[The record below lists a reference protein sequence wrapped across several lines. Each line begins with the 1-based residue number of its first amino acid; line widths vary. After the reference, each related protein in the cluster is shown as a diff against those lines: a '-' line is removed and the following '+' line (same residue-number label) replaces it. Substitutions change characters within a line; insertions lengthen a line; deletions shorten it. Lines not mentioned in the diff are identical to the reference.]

1 MGDTDVLRNI
11 VGRASTNRED
21 FAGTGQQDAPQFFEA
36 LLNLMAGKL
45 EPRYNEWLQKLM
57 EPTMLSETS
66 CPAEGNKCGINR
78 NIVQEKMLIVPV
90 ENCKTLHECVT
101 KLLME
106 EEIQRQKACQGC
118 GSMVVKRKGSIYS
131 VPDVLIIQLKRMIHN
146 PLDVD
151 HPIKLA
157 HRVTVPNEYQPIT
170 GGPLYILT
178 GALLHQ
184 GMSGGS
190 GHYVCI
196 TKDVR
201 RDGYYLIND
210 ETVTQLRSEEAMD
223 QINHSYLL
231 IFCRKDCLEKQL
243 VGTGGDHMLGFTP
256 PQVITKIIIAVL

>member
-1 MGDTDVLRNI
+1 MGYTDVLQKM
-11 VGRASTNRED
+11 VGGASTNRED
-21 FAGTGQQDAPQFFEA
+21 FAGTGQQDAPQFLET
-36 LLNLMAGKL
+36 LLNLMAGQL
-45 EPRYNEWLQKLM
+45 EPRSYERLQTLM
-57 EPTMLSETS
+57 EPTMLWETS

-78 NIVQEKMLIVPV
+78 NFVQEKMLIVPL

-101 KLLME
+101 KHLME
-106 EEIQRQKACQGC
+106 EDIQRQKACQGC
-118 GSMVVKRKGSIYS
+118 GSMVVKRQGSIDS
-131 VPDVLIIQLKRMIHN
+131 VPEVLIIQLKRMLHN

-196 TKDVR
+196 TKDVWQ
-201 RDGYYLIND
+201 DGYNHIND
-210 ETVTQLRSEEAMD
+210 RQVTQLSSEEAMD
-223 QINHSYLL
+223 HINHSYLL
-231 IFCRKDCLEKQL
+231 IFCQKDCLEKQL
-243 VGTGGDHMLGFTP
+243 VGTGGDHMLGITP
-256 PQVITKIIIAVL
+256 LQVITKIMIAVL

>member
-1 MGDTDVLRNI
+1 MGDTDVLRDM
-11 VGRASTNRED
+11 VGRESTNRED
-21 FAGTGQQDAPQFFEA
+21 FAGTRQQDAPQFLGA
-36 LLNLMAGKL
+36 LLNLMAGQL
-45 EPRYNEWLQKLM
+45 EPRSNVRLQTMM
-57 EPTMLSETS
+57 EPTLLCESS
-66 CPAEGNKCGINR
+66 CPAEGNECGINR
-78 NIVQEKMLIVPV
+78 NFVQEKMLIVPV

-118 GSMVVKRKGSIYS
+118 GSTVVKRKGSIYS
-131 VPDVLIIQLKRMIHN
+131 VPEVLIIQLKRMLHN

-201 RDGYYLIND
+201 RDAYYLIND
-210 ETVTQLRSEEAMD
+210 ETVTQLSSMEAMD
-223 QINHSYLL
+223 HINHSYLL
-231 IFCRKDCLEKQL
+231 IFCQKDCLEKQL
-243 VGTGGDHMLGFTP
+243 VGTGGDHMLGITP
-256 PQVITKIIIAVL
+256 LQVITKIMIAVL